1 MSSYQS
7 ILKNEWSFKE
17 PNIELTLQNVEFLE
31 KMMSVGTQDDLL
43 NVINALPHGAQRY
56 TPELPSLVQTST
68 NLASVKTNKNKI
80 EIITIQSSIV
90 ESEKFWIA
98 GIVNSVFEL
107 GGFNI
112 SRTSGYPAWEP
123 KKNSELVDKAFR
135 IYKET
140 FNYEPVIELIH
151 AGLECGLI
159 GEKYPRMEMLSFGP
173 TLKDVHTPSEKIEI
187 DSVDKCWLLL
197 KNIIKEL

>member
-1 MSSYQS
+1 
-7 ILKNEWSFKE
+7 LN
-17 PNIELTLQNVEFLE
+17 NVDFIE

-56 TPELPSLVQTST
+56 TPELPTLVQTST
-68 NLASVKTNKNKI
+68 NLARVKTYENRI
-80 EIITIQSSIV
+80 EILTSQRSII
-90 ESEKFWIA
+90 ETEKFWIA
-98 GIVNSVFEL
+98 GVINSIFEL
-107 GGFNI
+107 GGFNV

-123 KKNSELVDKAFR
+123 KKNSELVDKAVR

-140 FNYEPVIELIH
+140 FSDEPVIELIH

-159 GEKYPRMEMLSFGP
+159 GQKYPKMEMLSFGP

-187 DSVDKCWLLL
+187 DSVEKCWLLL